1 MHSHSIKIA
10 LSISE
15 SLEPQF
21 DNQWKLQKI
30 YVQYILYNSFLFL
43 QLIPFSYLCIHMP
56 IPIINHML

>member
-10 LSISE
+10 LSFRKSISE

-30 YVQYILYNSFLFL
+30 YVQ
-43 QLIPFSYLCIHMP
+43 LIFISPINTSYLCIHMP